1 MSINRHNYE
10 EFFLL
15 YVDNEL
21 TQAEKSEV
29 ENFVSYNEDL
39 AREFNT
45 LKESV
50 LKPGNE
56 EFIHKTNL
64 YKQTEGITAANCETY
79 FLLHVDNELTGAE
92 KYAVETFVLQHPET
106 QANFTLLHQTK
117 LEVEPVVFQ
126 NKELLYK
133 KDERKLVWMNW
144 SRIAIAALFAGV
156 AIALYFIIPSNQVQQ
171 LQADIKQPVNTTN
184 TVNLPPVA
192 ATNGTVN
199 KASSVLTPNPSSPIV
214 VIGATKS
221 PLTSTKNSS
230 TVKQPA
236 IKIIE
241 SNKQENTSIA
251 TLNRPQ
257 PVEVSISEKITL
269 PAENKLAAEIT
280 PQLASNK
287 IITEKKQ
294 PDVEATNLAHQ
305 TMYREIDTDA
315 DERENSFLFGSTRIN
330 KNKLRGLLKKA
341 SGLFDKKADKADNE
355 KTIQIASFEIKGK

>member
-21 TQAEKSEV
+21 TKAERLEV
-29 ENFVSYNEDL
+29 ENFVRINEDL
-39 AREFNT
+39 ARELNA

-50 LKPGNE
+50 LKPVNE
-56 EFIHKTNL
+56 EFFYKTNL
-64 YKQTEGITAANCETY
+64 YKQAEGITPANCETY
-79 FLLHVDNELTGAE
+79 FLLHVDNELTGDE

-106 QANFTLLHQTK
+106 QANFSLLHQTK
-117 LEVEPVVFQ
+117 LEAESVVFQ

-133 KDERKLVWMNW
+133 KDKRKLVWMNW

-156 AIALYFIIPSNQVQQ
+156 AIALYSIIPSNHVQQ
-171 LQADIKQPVNTTN
+171 LQADVKQPANHTSTG
-184 TVNLPPVA
+184 NLPTVA
-192 ATNGTVN
+192 TINGTVN
-199 KASSVLTPNPSSPIV
+199 KSSTVLIPNTSSTIV
-214 VIGATKS
+214 VNGATKS
-221 PLTSTKNSS
+221 PSTPTKNSR

-241 SNKQENTSIA
+241 NNKQENGSIA
-251 TLNRPQ
+251 TLNKPH
-257 PVEVSISEKITL
+257 PVDVSISDKITL
-269 PAENKLAAEIT
+269 QGDNNLAAEIT
-280 PQLASNK
+280 PQLVSNR
-287 IITEKKQ
+287 INTEKKQ
-294 PDVEATNLAHQ
+294 PDVESTNLAHQ
-305 TMYREIDTDA
+305 TVYREIDTDA

-341 SGLFDKKADKADNE
+341 SGLFDKKAEKADNE